1 MQLHCRIHHGL
12 KPGLLDRLVG
22 VEADESIWT
31 ADLCLTKPD
40 SRQLVPT
47 RDLVRVFGSIVHR
60 LAEVRSIW
68 VLFPYDV
75 GQVKKKLGA
84 LNIESRKERG
94 GLAVEIASPHLPLL
108 TRVLEAGESTTF
120 YSLVEKEAGSPSPR
134 IPPRTDLK
142 LLFKNLGQAYFLG
155 VFSLYDESMELLSK
169 FLPAEL
175 IISAVREV
183 GTEEGV
189 QVFC

>member
-1 MQLHCRIHHGL
+1 MELHCRIHHGL
-12 KPGLLDRLVG
+12 TPGLLDRLVG
-22 VEADESIWT
+22 VQAHESIWT

-40 SRQLVPT
+40 SRHLVPT

-75 GQVKKKLGA
+75 GQVKRKLGA

-94 GLAVEIASPHLPLL
+94 TLAVEIASPHLPLL
-108 TRVLEAGESTTF
+108 TQVLEAGASTTF
-120 YSLVEKEAGSPSPR
+120 YSLVEKEAGSP
-134 IPPRTDLK
+134 PPWTPPLTDLK
-142 LLFKNLGQAYFLG
+142 LLFKDFGQAYFLG

-169 FLPAEL
+169 FLPAEF
-175 IISAVREV
+175 IINAVREV